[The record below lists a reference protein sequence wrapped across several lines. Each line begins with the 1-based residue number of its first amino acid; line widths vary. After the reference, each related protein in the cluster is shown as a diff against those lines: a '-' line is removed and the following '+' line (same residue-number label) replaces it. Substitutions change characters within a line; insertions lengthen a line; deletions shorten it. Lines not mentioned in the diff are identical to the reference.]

1 MRPSDT
7 PRREQRLLSL
17 FGQPIDLDGIELA
30 PTDERVEADVR
41 DLDRIVG
48 LLLDDPTRLLN

>member
-7 PRREQRLLSL
+7 PRREQRLLSM

-30 PTDERVEADVR
+30 PGDERVEADVR
-41 DLDRIVG
+41 ELDRIVG

>member
-7 PRREQRLLSL
+7 PRREQRLVSM

-30 PTDERVEADVR
+30 PTDGRVEARLRSLDHIVR
-41 DLDRIVG
+41 LQ
-48 LLLDDPTRLLN
+48 LDDLTRLMN